1 MTEPAAPAATPPPA
15 PQAEAPAVK
24 PATGPLSDAE
34 REQLLALQA
43 RQATALVDAGEAA
56 VMTVGEP
63 HSEFI
68 YGGVTVTADPTTV
81 PAHLV
86 APLTAAAAEAGVTLT
101 QES

>member
-1 MTEPAAPAATPPPA
+1 MSEPAAPAATPPA
-15 PQAEAPAVK
+15 PQAAAPVK
-24 PATGPLSDAE
+24 TATGPLNDAE
-34 REQLLALQA
+34 QQQLLALQA
-43 RQATALVDAGEAA
+43 RAAAAQVDAGEAV

-68 YGGVTVTADPTTV
+68 YGGVTVTAEPTTV

>member
-1 MTEPAAPAATPPPA
+1 
-15 PQAEAPAVK
+15 
-24 PATGPLSDAE
+24 
-34 REQLLALQA
+34 
-43 RQATALVDAGEAA
+43 
-56 VMTVGEP
+56 MTVGEP

-68 YGGVTVTADPTTV
+68 YGGVTVTAEPTTV